1 VAYDFS
7 TFNMGG
13 LRQRRLIGFAAQDHL
28 KHLANE
34 KHVPTL
40 TDFSQKPWRAS
51 DTALVSSATL
61 DLLLYES
68 FFYSS
73 RSALVSE
80 ERT

>member
-1 VAYDFS
+1 MS
-7 TFNMGG
+7 SMK
-13 LRQRRLIGFAAQDHL
+13 LMRLLSFAAQYHL
-28 KHLANE
+28 KSCVNE
-34 KHVPTL
+34 KHAATL
-40 TDFSQKPWRAS
+40 TDFSAKPWRAN

-68 FFYSS
+68 FFYSC